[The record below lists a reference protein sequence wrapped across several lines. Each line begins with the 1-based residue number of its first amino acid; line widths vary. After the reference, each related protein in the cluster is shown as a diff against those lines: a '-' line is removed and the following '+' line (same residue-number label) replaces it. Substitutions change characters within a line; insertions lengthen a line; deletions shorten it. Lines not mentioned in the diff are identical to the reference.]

1 MKEYT
6 KPKFDRE
13 PIPVYLDGGINYTK
27 IKGLCQEM
35 TKESFISGKEEVN
48 WNHNPHVTPP
58 SSISLNQKRPD
69 LLDLSDY
76 KKFYLFVKAFFKET
90 RETFPLSKIFF
101 GKMGKVKRFND
112 PKHSQ
117 GLFYKLC
124 GDSLGQ
130 S

>member
-1 MKEYT
+1 
-6 KPKFDRE
+6 
-13 PIPVYLDGGINYTK
+13 
-27 IKGLCQEM
+27 M

-48 WNHNPHVTPP
+48 RNHNPHVTPP
-58 SSISLNQKRPD
+58 SSISLNQKRPV

-76 KKFYLFVKAFFKET
+76 KKVYLFVKAFFKET
-90 RETFPLSKIFF
+90 REIFPLSKIFF